1 MAADARRRRRLS
13 PTART
18 LCTASISQRAVRSS
32 RASSPFSP
40 TSCTPI
46 GMPEA
51 PVSKGKVTAG
61 TPQSVQ
67 VVQNTGL
74 PVEPR
79 PLGASPGAAGVRIA
93 S

>member
-1 MAADARRRRRLS
+1 MLR
-13 PTART
+13 
-18 LCTASISQRAVRSS
+18 
-32 RASSPFSP
+32 
-40 TSCTPI
+40 
-46 GMPEA
+46 
-51 PVSKGKVTAG
+51 VSKGNVTAG